1 MHEAALTHLWVS
13 SPAGEQGSG
22 RTLLHGPGAAQ
33 LAPVLPLLEEVDLS
47 GQPEIGG
54 EGWAGICDELR
65 MATEADQQKMGEK
78 ASSRDN
84 LSSSSNLKL
93 RLLKVGGCRLKEETV
108 KRLEEFS
115 SKSELKV
122 DFGQEKEERR
132 KRCFCC

>member
-1 MHEAALTHLWVS
+1 M
-13 SPAGEQGSG
+13 
-22 RTLLHGPGAAQ
+22 
-33 LAPVLPLLEEVDLS
+33 DLS

-65 MATEADQQKMGEK
+65 KATEADTQQKMGEK
-78 ASSRDN
+78 TSSKDN
-84 LSSSSNLKL
+84 LSSPSNLKL

-108 KRLEEFS
+108 RRLEEFA

-132 KRCFCC
+132 KKCFCC